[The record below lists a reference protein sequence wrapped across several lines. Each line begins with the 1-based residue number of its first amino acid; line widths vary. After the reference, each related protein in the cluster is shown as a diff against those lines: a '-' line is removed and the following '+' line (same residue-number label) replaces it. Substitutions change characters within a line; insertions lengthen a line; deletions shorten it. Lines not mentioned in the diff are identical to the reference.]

1 MPMTTLKDVAKDA
14 GVSIATVSCC
24 LSGTRPVKA
33 ETKARIMDSIERLSF
48 VPNAS
53 ARNLKVA
60 STNRI
65 GVILTDI
72 DNAYHSEI
80 FKGLSAS
87 LQNTGF
93 TISVAFSNN
102 SPEIE
107 CEKVDDFISQKVSGL
122 IIITCQPRNKDFFQ
136 HRIKNCSIP
145 TVFIEQHPDTPD
157 ISVSYVGFN
166 NFRTTY
172 FLTNEL
178 IRNGYRDIAL
188 ITGPSQF
195 PSESECMEG
204 YKAAFIEN
212 NMSVNSDLMLTTN
225 MSKEDSFKSVMTSIS
240 RKSLQAVI
248 ATSENIALGA
258 YEALEIRGLKIPQ
271 NVQLITFSEERWN
284 KSGRL
289 PGVIHTS
296 RTAFTL
302 GTSAAELL
310 VQIIHSP
317 LLFEDK
323 NIIFTDN
330 IVQAGLHIPPADQ
343 LIQPSVST
351 KKEQATLNILMVDLP
366 TSHST
371 ELISSDF
378 TQKTGIPIHF
388 EYVKQDELLNRI
400 ERDVSNSRN
409 FFDIYMYDIPW
420 LGYMVQNAL
429 VSEITDFVDH
439 SNFNPNLIFKEIMD
453 NCLHENKYFGVP
465 IIGGSQIMFYR
476 KDLFENKEIIKDFRQ
491 KFKVPLRPPR
501 TWTEFNGVAE
511 FFTRSYNAN
520 SPTEYGTTFADIID
534 EELAPEI
541 LIRLWSYGGKLWDKH
556 NRVSMCTPENVRAFH
571 SILQTQNYVEHPLF
585 KKSISQTISDFSS
598 GKTAMLI
605 TYTEYASQIN
615 ERIHANVSGRVGYE
629 PVPGKTPV
637 SVGWNFGLN
646 PFTPKSDL
654 AYQYFNWLCQHNTSY
669 YMTILDGQSPVI
681 AAYHSHELLKLYPW
695 MELTEKSFE
704 YCMKRSG
711 PYRPKSLIIPQN
723 KIESIL
729 CGVLSDIL
737 KRGLSVQEALEL
749 GQTKMELLFRPYG
762 YPKPLNPA

>member
-1 MPMTTLKDVAKDA
+1 MSMTTIKDVAKDA

-33 ETKARIMDSIERLSF
+33 ETKQRIMDSIEKLNYI
-48 VPNAS
+48 PNSS
-53 ARNLKVA
+53 ARNLKIT
-60 STNRI
+60 STHRI

-72 DNAYHSEI
+72 DNAYHAEI
-80 FKGLSAS
+80 FKGLSAHF
-87 LQNTGF
+87 QNTGY

-102 SPEIE
+102 SPDIE
-107 CEKVDDFISQKVSGL
+107 CAKIDDFISQQVSGL
-122 IIITCQPRNKDFFQ
+122 IIITCQPDNTAFFQ
-136 HRIKNCSIP
+136 HRIKSCNIP
-145 TVFIEQHPDTPD
+145 TVFIEQHPDTID
-157 ISVSYVGFN
+157 NNVSFVGFN
-166 NFRTTY
+166 NFKTTY
-172 FLTNEL
+172 YLTNEL
-178 IRNGYRDIAL
+178 IKNGYNDIAL
-188 ITGPSQF
+188 ITGAAHF
-195 PSESECMEG
+195 PSERDCIDG
-204 YKAAFIEN
+204 YKAAYIDN
-212 NMSVNSDLMLTTN
+212 NMTVNQDLMCSTN
-225 MSKEDSFKSVMTSIS
+225 MSKEDSFKSVMKFIS
-240 RKSLQAVI
+240 RRPLQAVI
-248 ATSENIALGA
+248 TTSENIALGA
-258 YEALEIRGLKIPQ
+258 FEALEIRGLKVPE

-310 VQIIHSP
+310 VQNIQSP
-317 LLFEDK
+317 MLFEDK
-323 NIIFTDN
+323 NIVFADN
-330 IVQAGLHIPPADQ
+330 ITLSGFHVTPVEMLIPPVKYPA
-343 LIQPSVST
+343 
-351 KKEQATLNILMVDLP
+351 KEQRTLNILMVDLP
-366 TSHST
+366 TAHST

-378 TQKTGIPIHF
+378 SQKTGIPIHF
-388 EYVKQDELLNRI
+388 EFVKQDELLSRI
-400 ERDVSNSRN
+400 ERDINNSMN
-409 FFDIYMYDIPW
+409 FFDIYLYDIPW

-429 VSEITDFVDH
+429 VSDVTDFVDH
-439 SNFNPNLIFKEIMD
+439 SNFNPSLIFKENMD
-453 NCLHENKYFGVP
+453 NCLYENKYFGVP

-476 KDLFENKEIIKDFRQ
+476 KDLFENKEIMKDFRQ

-501 TWTEFNGVAE
+501 NWTEFNGVAE
-511 FFTRSYNAN
+511 FFTRSYNAS
-520 SPTEYGTTFADIID
+520 SPTEFGTTFADIIS

-541 LIRLWSYGGKLWDKH
+541 LIRLWSYGGKLWDKY
-556 NRVSMCTPENVRAFH
+556 NRVCMCTPENIRAFH
-571 SILQTQNYVEHPLF
+571 SILQTLNYVEHPLF
-585 KKSISQTISDFSS
+585 RKSISQTIDDFSS

-615 ERIHANVSGRVGYE
+615 ESLHANVIGRVGYE
-629 PVPGKTPV
+629 AVPGKTPV

-654 AYQYFNWLCQHNTSY
+654 AYQYFNWLCQHDTSY

-704 YCMKRSG
+704 YCHKRSG

-729 CGVLSDIL
+729 CDVLSDVL
-737 KRGLSVQEALEL
+737 KRGLSVQDALEL

-762 YPKPLNPA
+762 YPKPLNPV